1 MEKLN
6 DEMFAKLKIA
16 SERERYKLA
25 GYIIPYF
32 LFVYSDGMSIGRQRS
47 SKKQYMRQCRAM
59 KESASINRDP
69 MVHYTVIPRTQRVPR
84 DQTRSLK
91 PEVFAQ
97 VLIEKLETLKRA
109 RDTQEKLDRHL
120 QESEMI
126 GGETINE
133 PTTGGPRTIADAIR
147 EKLLIED
154 DSDQAILDQHV
165 SRVWSDLTP
174 SRSPG
179 LASPRPHSP
188 DRRRGL
194 LHNYPHQRPYKQRK
208 EKDVFS
214 TFSADSGN
222 IHDFPEGSDM
232 LGAGSM
238 SSLGS
243 HLPKSKSIP
252 SDYADSLH
260 KQDLYLQ
267 CKNLLLCLLK

>member
-1 MEKLN
+1 
-6 DEMFAKLKIA
+6 
-16 SERERYKLA
+16 
-25 GYIIPYF
+25 
-32 LFVYSDGMSIGRQRS
+32 MSIGRRS
-47 SKKQYMRQCRAM
+47 HKKQYMRQCRAI
-59 KESASINRDP
+59 KESASLNRDP

-84 DQTRSLK
+84 DQTRSVK

-97 VLIEKLETLKRA
+97 VLIEKLETVKRA
-109 RDTQEKLDRHL
+109 RETQEKLDRHL
-120 QESEMI
+120 QDSESI
-126 GGETINE
+126 GGAEITNE
-133 PTTGGPRTIADAIR
+133 STAQGRPRTLADAIR

-214 TFSADSGN
+214 EFSADSGN

-243 HLPKSKSIP
+243 TLPKSKSIP
-252 SDYADSLH
+252 SDYADSSH

-267 CKNLLLCLLK
+267 CKNLLMCLLK